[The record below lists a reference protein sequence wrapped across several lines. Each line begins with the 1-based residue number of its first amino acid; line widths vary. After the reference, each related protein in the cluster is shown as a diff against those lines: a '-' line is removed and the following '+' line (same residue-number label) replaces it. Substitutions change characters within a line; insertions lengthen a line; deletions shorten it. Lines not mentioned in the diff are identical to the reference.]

1 MMAKD
6 PKDQI
11 EEQEHQELDE
21 EQTEEVAGGKNM
33 TAEQLKKIAAAGEGN
48 LPMPKLRDEDLKK
61 VAGGRDASKDR
72 DRAIH

>member
-1 MMAKD
+1 MEKD

-21 EQTEEVAGGKNM
+21 NQTEEVAGGKDM

-48 LPMPKLRDEDLKK
+48 LPSTRAKDENCLKRC
-61 VAGGRDASKDR
+61 VP
-72 DRAIH
+72 